1 MEPKLKQHRLLCSC
15 TLLLTFPVHAGLLPS
30 CAEVQ
35 GGTAQPLPACP
46 EPSASSCP
54 QHPPFLAWCH
64 CRAQCS
70 CCAHPRCS
78 QHSCPS
84 SSPSC
89 LLPMPQVLVPFT
101 WATDPPLSLGER
113 PQFLCSCSQA
123 FPQCVTFPNAG
134 AILAGAFP
142 PCAMPGWCPGEYR
155 DVSGVFCVPATDTCC
170 CVNQFLI
177 QNSTGDTRLGARS

>member
-1 MEPKLKQHRLLCSC
+1 MP
-15 TLLLTFPVHAGLLPS
+15 G
-30 CAEVQ
+30 
-35 GGTAQPLPACP
+35 
-46 EPSASSCP
+46 SCP
-54 QHPPFLAWCH
+54 AVQRCRVAQLSPSQPAQSPLHPAHSIPH
-64 CRAQCS
+64 SQPGVTCRAQCS
-70 CCAHPRCS
+70 CSAHPRCS

-101 WATDPPLSLGER
+101 WATDPPSSLGER

-134 AILAGAFP
+134 AILPGAFP